1 MEGAGRLGR
10 QSSDGNSAWGPIT
23 AGKLGIEPA
32 EVPLAMG
39 TQSGAGRGTTPRRTH
54 EARLGHR
61 NLGGRGWRE
70 DKSDKK
76 VAEQVGL

>member
-1 MEGAGRLGR
+1 MEGAGRLEWH
-10 QSSDGNSAWGPIT
+10 SSDGNCLGTNHSGPHGQAT

-39 TQSGAGRGTTPRRTH
+39 TQSGAGRGITPRRTH

-70 DKSDKK
+70 DTSDKK
-76 VAEQVGL
+76 

>member
-1 MEGAGRLGR
+1 MMETLPGD
-10 QSSDGNSAWGPIT
+10 QSP
-23 AGKLGIEPA
+23 GKLGIEPA